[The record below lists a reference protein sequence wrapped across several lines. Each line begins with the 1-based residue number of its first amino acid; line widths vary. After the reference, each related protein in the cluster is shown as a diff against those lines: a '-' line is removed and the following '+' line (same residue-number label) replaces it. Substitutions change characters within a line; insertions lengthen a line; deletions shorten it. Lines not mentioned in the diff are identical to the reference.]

1 MYKYSLIDI
10 HYNIFMFNILLILY
24 ILLDVGYSGTINPLF
39 FFQAFSTTNSMEVT
53 TLKLNTEYL
62 FKFEFTLPSD
72 HNPSPDKFKIEVKGF
87 KSMRGHSYSQ
97 HFTNPSDDGK

>member
-24 ILLDVGYSGTINPLF
+24 ILLDVGYSGTITPSIF
-39 FFQAFSTTNSMEVT
+39 FKAFSTTNSMEVT

-62 FKFEFTLPSD
+62 IKFEFTLQSD
-72 HNPSPDKFKIEVKGF
+72 HNPSTDKFKIKVEGF
-87 KSMRGHSYSQ
+87 K
-97 HFTNPSDDGK
+97 